1 MFPTLSQILR
11 SSLYPALTADY
22 SIDSTCLVPRLTCFA
37 SKATGG
43 QKEIVASTRK
53 QTSQK
58 ESSSS
63 KLTDLAKPL
72 SRTLNLVQNFLL
84 LTKLKKRELLRTFKE
99 HKKSLTSRLEPAFP
113 EVPKRD
119 RNNLKPTS
127 TVTGFKKWMYN
138 SVKVSQ
144 NQLQPSY
151 NRRKHSHSH
160 YNQTLKENTRLN
172 RIYAHS
178 TKNQVT
184 NYSAFSLNPASL
196 IPKVGLFRSEKLFP
210 AVLHSMQSLKKFS
223 PLYPLLCNSP
233 DNLGWPNLSINAKLG
248 GNGARL
254 ELYLGKYTRPIPK
267 FVNFLESRLDT
278 ILWRNQFTA
287 SLSSARQKLRKGI
300 RVNGGLQ
307 KKATFP
313 TFPGDVF
320 FLGLDC

>member
-1 MFPTLSQILR
+1 MLR
-11 SSLYPALTADY
+11 FSLYPQLTAEHF
-22 SIDSTCLVPRLTCFA
+22 IDGTCLAPKFTCFA
-37 SKATGG
+37 SKAAGS
-43 QKEIVASTRK
+43 QKGIALWPSKRIAASTRK
-53 QTSQK
+53 QAFQK
-58 ESSSS
+58 KSKGSSNLAD
-63 KLTDLAKPL
+63 LTKPL

-84 LTKLKKRELLRTFKE
+84 LTKLKKKEFLRTFKE
-99 HKKSLTSRLEPAFP
+99 PKKALPSKFEPDFV
-113 EVPKRD
+113 EVPKRELI
-119 RNNLKPTS
+119 NLKPTS

-196 IPKVGLFRSEKLFP
+196 TPKISLFGSINPL
-210 AVLHSMQSLKKFS
+210 LLKKRS
-223 PLYPLLCNSP
+223 PLYPCQR
-233 DNLGWPNLSINAKLG
+233 LSLPYLATEG
-248 GNGARL
+248 PQGGARFGQ
-254 ELYLGKYTRPIPK
+254 EFGKYTRPIPK

-278 ILWRNQFTA
+278 ILWRSQFTA

-313 TFPGDVF
+313 ISPGDVF
-320 FLGLDC
+320 ILGLNC